1 MNRELANALHHL
13 LHVPCFDVKV
23 FATALCGSEALR
35 VRSERIKM
43 CGA

>member
-13 LHVPCFDVKV
+13 LHVPGFDVKV
-23 FATALCGSEALR
+23 FAAAFCSSEALR
-35 VRSERIKM
+35 VRPERIKM